1 MRGLEKRVLAK
12 MGDEWREATPGLR
25 LQAHSRGR
33 LVADFG
39 VGDTYGYYDWASLT
53 KIVFLVTTLMF
64 HHDRKK
70 FRVTDPVS
78 KWVAWFPAGQPAR
91 LRDLLSHSAG
101 MTWWYPF
108 YKEVSRKTSRGTT
121 PEEAWRVFES
131 VLKRKVLK
139 DLRERGRQRGPF
151 KSVYSDLDFFLLG
164 LSLEAISEA
173 PLYVNWLATREMLGL
188 TRTNFHRDNRAP
200 RARSAFAPTE
210 KSPWHGRV
218 LQGEVHDEN
227 THSLRGVA
235 PHAGL
240 FGPIDDLSAWGLG
253 LRKAM
258 RGEKSR
264 RFPLPETVKLFT
276 KRALPATRGDW
287 ALGFMVPTK
296 GGSSS
301 GPLFSMK
308 SVGHTGFTGTSI
320 WYDPAR
326 DLLVTILSNRV
337 HPTRENRSF
346 LALRPKLHTWIAEE
360 LGG

>member
-1 MRGLEKRVLAK
+1 VNRLEKSVLAK
-12 MGDEWREATPGLR
+12 LGEEWREATPGLR
-25 LQAHSRGR
+25 IQAHSRGR

-39 VGDTYGYYDWASLT
+39 VGKTYRYYDWASLT
-53 KIVFLVTTLMF
+53 KIVFSVTTLMF
-64 HHDRKK
+64 HHDQKK

-78 KWVAWFPAGQPAR
+78 KWVDWFPETPNIR

-101 MTWWYPF
+101 LTWWYPF
-108 YKEVSRKTSRGTT
+108 YKEVSRKVARGAS
-121 PEEAWRVFES
+121 PEEAWRVFEG
-131 VLKRKVLK
+131 VLKRKVLR
-139 DLRERGRQRGPF
+139 DVRERRGRAFTG
-151 KSVYSDLDFFLLG
+151 KAVYSDLDFFLLG
-164 LSLEAISEA
+164 LTLESISEA

-188 TRTNFHRDNRAP
+188 SRTNFHRENKAP
-200 RARSAFAPTE
+200 RAKAQFAPTE

-240 FGPIDDLSAWGLG
+240 FGPIDDLSTWGLG
-253 LRKAM
+253 LRRAM
-258 RGEKSR
+258 RGEKSK
-264 RFPLPETVKLFT
+264 RFPSPETVALFT
-276 KRALPATRGDW
+276 KRAIPAKRGDW

-301 GPLFSMK
+301 GPLFSPR

-320 WYDPAR
+320 WYDPDR

-337 HPTRENRSF
+337 HPTRENRAF

-360 LGG
+360 IG